1 MTQPGSTPPGQ
12 SPAAPSRLEA
22 AGREDIFVAHA
33 YPEQLVDLGEVR
45 LNYATA
51 GDPSLPPLLLIPGQ
65 TESWWGYESAM
76 PLLAERFCC
85 YAVDLRGQ
93 GRSSWT
99 PGRYSLDNMG
109 NDLVRFIDTVIRR
122 PTLVSGLSSGG
133 VLAAWLSAYAR
144 PGQIIAA
151 VWEDPPLFSSE
162 LTPAYGHGM
171 RQCVGPLW
179 ALYAKWLGDQWSVG
193 DWNGLL
199 RAAPSELPGWI
210 AGLVAGR
217 RTDAAAGPP
226 QNLREYD
233 PEWARGFW
241 TGTVTANCDHA
252 RMIAAVR
259 VPVLFTHHF
268 RMIDADTGNLMGAIS
283 DEQVEHARQLVTGAG
298 QSFEYR
304 SFPQQPHAMHQADPE
319 LYSRTITK
327 WAISVLADRVQDDDI
342 RAGR

>member
-1 MTQPGSTPPGQ
+1 MTQPESTPDQAP
-12 SPAAPSRLEA
+12 SPASRHEA
-22 AGREDIFVAHA
+22 AGREDTFVAHA

-45 LNYATA
+45 LNYATV

-76 PLLAERFCC
+76 ALLSEQFCC

-99 PGRYSLDNMG
+99 PGRYSLDNIG
-109 NDLVRFIDTVIRR
+109 NDLVRFIDTVIGR
-122 PTLVSGLSSGG
+122 PTLVGGLSSGG

-162 LTPAYGHGM
+162 LTPAYGPAM
-171 RQCVGPLW
+171 RQCIGPLW
-179 ALYAKWLGDQWSVG
+179 ALYAKWLGDQWSIG
-193 DWNGLL
+193 DWEGLL
-199 RAAPSELPGWI
+199 RAAPSELPGWA
-210 AGLVAGR
+210 AGLFGR
-217 RTDAAAGPP
+217 GSNAATGPP

-233 PEWARGFW
+233 PEWARAFW

-252 RMIAAVR
+252 RMIAADR

-268 RMIDADTGNLMGAIS
+268 RMIDADTGNLIGAIS
-283 DEQVEHARQLVTGAG
+283 DEQAKHVRRLVTESG
-298 QSFEYR
+298 QPCEYR
-304 SFPQQPHAMHQADPE
+304 SFPDKPHALHQADPQ
-319 LYSRTITK
+319 LYARTVGEWATSMLTSRVEGNHTG
-327 WAISVLADRVQDDDI
+327 AIR
-342 RAGR
+342 